1 MRLSLRYLTNK
12 RSPSSSRWLQ
22 RSRNDPFRTN
32 KATSDTAENYVS
44 RSAHKLLALDH
55 KYRFLKPGATI
66 VELGAAP
73 GGWCQIAMK
82 RMRGQGNLIAVDL
95 LPLDNRVATGRA
107 AEGVLHHIQGDIR
120 SPETRDNILQLTN
133 GRPADVVM
141 SDMLANTS
149 GNMLRDQQSSLDLCQ
164 IAYDLAMELLERPS
178 AASHN
183 SATLIMKILQS
194 PEAAMFARDTLTK
207 SFHNVKWEKPMASAT
222 ASSEMYLVCQTRRD
236 E

>member
-22 RSRNDPFRTN
+22 RSRNDPFRTS
-32 KATSDTAENYVS
+32 KATSDNAEHYVS
-44 RSAHKLLALDH
+44 RSAHKLLTLDY

-82 RMRGQGNLIAVDL
+82 RMRGQGSLIAVDL
-95 LPLDNRVATGRA
+95 LPLDNRVTTSKA
-107 AEGVLHHIQGDIR
+107 AKGMLHHIQGDIR
-120 SPETRDNILQLTN
+120 SPEIRDNILQSTN
-133 GRPADVVM
+133 GRPVDIVM

-149 GNMLRDQQSSLDLCQ
+149 GNMIRDQQSSLDLCQ
-164 IAYDLAMELLERPS
+164 IAHDLAIDLFERPS
-178 AASHN
+178 AVTDN
-183 SATLIMKILQS
+183 DATLVMKILQS
-194 PEAAMFARDTLTK
+194 PEATLFAKDILTK
-207 SFHNVKWEKPMASAT
+207 SFRIVRWEKPMASAT